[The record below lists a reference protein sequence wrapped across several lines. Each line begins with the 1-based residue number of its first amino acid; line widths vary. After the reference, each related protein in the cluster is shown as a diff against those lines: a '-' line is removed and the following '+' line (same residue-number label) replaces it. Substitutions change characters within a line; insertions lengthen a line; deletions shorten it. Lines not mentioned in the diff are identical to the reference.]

1 MNRRRIFIIATL
13 LILIIPLSVFAQ
25 EYVRVVDGELSSLR
39 LFDPNGR
46 AIDLEDFD
54 LDSIQLGTIIVTGDS
69 PLLLETS
76 RGDINLHGDSILIL
90 DELTSWDTTLLLIDG
105 AISAKTTSG
114 ELSIITPATLYEL
127 SSPGE
132 VYVVSTATD
141 ERAVSFDVPLKA
153 TNLITY
159 KATTIDPNYE
169 LELATP
175 RLQTRKLASYE
186 VDRRRIA
193 KPVIEEAPLS
203 VVVVEEEPA
212 IRIPQPPEMVYWTI
226 ELGYVEEEPVVE
238 EEVILPVE
246 EEIILPVEEELLLPP
261 PPVALEPVIE
271 RTEPAPV
278 VVAPPVVQTGSL
290 RVSQSNTKENKGSY
304 GLEAGYTLTFPLE
317 GDSFWPNH
325 RLEVKPF
332 VTYNSFALRLKAQVE
347 TTNFTSFDTNFLD
360 IDTSALGIASYI
372 FGIIDYLKFGYSSSP
387 FYLLIEEGGYPGTQ
401 LAPFIAPMFP
411 SGKMAAYNSITI
423 GGLRLN
429 TSFDDLRFTNLLND
443 QGSQL
448 GSTVLEYTLGGS
460 YPMSIALGT
469 LAFFEP
475 DSSDMNI
482 DLFPLLEF
490 TFPIINTRLTK
501 FSALLL
507 ASGYL
512 PVYPEVKVEE
522 FFDLNTTYFFPNH
535 QLGVGLMVDHEPFN
549 AQIMASLAGGK
560 NHLMHFNSIAEAYEG
575 LDHDGLVD
583 LYASGTYKS
592 NKLAISLILN
602 VPFTSDFTI
611 ATVTGKSRSADFSQL
626 GFTYSGDVFT
636 FGLGASQVGL
646 IDAIKE
652 VAGGAELLSLFV
664 SPWTSSFV
672 EASYTYKMFTFG
684 ARLNLPI
691 DLHGQRP
698 TVDVG
703 VKVRL
708 EGTF

>member
-1 MNRRRIFIIATL
+1 MNRRRTFIIATL
-13 LILIIPLSVFAQ
+13 LTLIIPLSVFAQ

-39 LFDPNGR
+39 LFEPNGNPI
-46 AIDLEDFD
+46 ALEDLD

-186 VDRRRIA
+186 VERRRIA
-193 KPVIEEAPLS
+193 KPVIEEEP
-203 VVVVEEEPA
+203 VVVVVEAAEEEPA
-212 IRIPQPPEMVYWTI
+212 IQVPQPPEMVYWTI
-226 ELGYVEEEPVVE
+226 EFEYVEEEPVVE
-238 EEVILPVE
+238 EEVG
-246 EEIILPVEEELLLPP
+246 LPVEEELLLPP
-261 PPVALEPVIE
+261 SPIALEPVIE
-271 RTEPAPV
+271 RTEPAPA

-347 TTNFTSFDTNFLD
+347 TTSFTTFETNFLD
-360 IDTSALGIASYI
+360 IDTSGLGIASYI
-372 FGIIDYLKFGYSSSP
+372 FGIVDHLKFGYSTSP
-387 FYLLIEEGGYPGTQ
+387 FYLVIEEGGYPGTQ
-401 LAPFIAPMFP
+401 LAPFIAPTFP
-411 SGKMAAYNSITI
+411 SGKMAAYNSISI
-423 GGLRLN
+423 GGLRVT

-448 GSTVLEYTLGGS
+448 GSTVLEYTFGGS

-469 LAFFEP
+469 LAIFEP
-475 DSSDMNI
+475 DASSDMNI

-501 FSALLL
+501 LSALLL
-507 ASGYL
+507 ASGQL

-522 FFDLNTTYFFPNH
+522 FFDLNTTYFFPNY

-560 NHLMHFNSIAEAYEG
+560 NHLMLFNSIAEAREG
-575 LDHDGLVD
+575 LDHNGLVD
-583 LYASGTYKS
+583 LYASGTWKS
-592 NKLAISLILN
+592 NKLAMSLILN
-602 VPFTSDFTI
+602 VPLASDFTI
-611 ATVTGKSRSADFSQL
+611 ATVNGETRSADFSQV
-626 GFTYSGDVFT
+626 GFTYDGDIFT

-646 IDAIKE
+646 IDAIKD
-652 VAGGAELLSLFV
+652 VAGGSEIMSLFV